1 MKRKDYQ
8 TPMMEVIVLK
18 QQAQLLAGSGESVV
32 GAELT
37 NYGPPEI
44 IEWP

>member
-18 QQAQLLAGSGESVV
+18 QQARLLAGSGESEVD
-32 GAELT
+32 AILT
-37 NYGPPEI
+37 DYGTPEI

>member
-18 QQAQLLAGSGESVV
+18 QQARLLAGSGLGDLSDYPNDGDPFSV
-32 GAELT
+32 
-37 NYGPPEI
+37 P
-44 IEWP
+44 